1 MRSGN
6 FTDLVD
12 EEVQRIKKDTDTY
25 VETYISPIAKIPS
38 PDKLIGHPYP
48 FNQIEIEALKQVYVY
63 DQKPL
68 IDYIAKMAIS
78 ELHSLEEEVRL
89 MEV

>member
-1 MRSGN
+1 MQSDN
-6 FTDLVD
+6 YIDLANT
-12 EEVQRIKKDTDTY
+12 EIQRIKKETDDY
-25 VETYISPIAKIPS
+25 IETYIDPIAKIPS

-48 FNQIEIEALKQVYVY
+48 FNEMELEALKQVYVY

-68 IDYIAKMAIS
+68 TDYIAKMAIS
-78 ELHSLEEEVRL
+78 ELHILEDEVEA